1 MNEGCRIEV
10 RGTVQGVGFRPW
22 VYRLARRAGLAGRV
36 WNHPEGV
43 TIEAFG
49 GSGSLESFVQW
60 LRDDTPASARIRE
73 LRLSKIPLEVAEDFV
88 IEPSEGVGARALSI
102 PPDLATCDK
111 CEEEVLDP
119 NDRRYRY
126 PFTNCTECG
135 PRFTITTD
143 VPYDRSATTMHEFI
157 LCPSCEREFHDV
169 MDRRFHAQPNACP
182 ECGPRLSLCEPDGT
196 QMILDDPLATAV
208 GLLCDGA
215 ILAIKGL
222 GGFHLACDASNARA
236 VQELRMRKHR
246 DEKPF
251 AVMVRDLAVAAS
263 LASLTTEEKLLLAS
277 QERPIVLVERRPDAT
292 LATEVAPESPVLG
305 LFLPYTPLHHL
316 LLREVDRPL
325 VMTSANIA
333 GEPICKDNAEAVVR
347 LGGIADALL
356 VHDRNIAMRCDD
368 SVARVIAGKA
378 TVLRRSRGFVPRP
391 FQLKEAVDRPVL
403 ACGAHLKNTFCIAV
417 EDTAY
422 FGPHIGDLETLASME
437 FFEEAVDRM
446 QTILSV
452 EPKVVAHDL
461 HPGYMSTRYAKT
473 RWASETI
480 GVQHHHAHVVSAMA
494 EHGLRGPV
502 LGIAYD
508 GTGYGNDGTAWGGE
522 VLLCSTGHFRRL
534 ATFRPIKL
542 PGGNRAMREVWR
554 VALSL
559 LHDAFSG
566 DAPVDDLQLFQAIP
580 DESIRVV
587 AQMVGRDLNAPPAH
601 GIGRYFD
608 AVGALVLNRPGATF
622 EGQVAVAWNV
632 IADLTERASY
642 PFEIDR
648 TGLLHVVDLRTMVRA
663 IVEDLTTNVAAST
676 ISAKFHNTLIKATAT
691 VVRGLGDVIGRPPV
705 VLTGGVFQNPI
716 LTEGVL
722 AEFRNEFKC
731 FTHSQVPPGDG
742 GLALGQVLI
751 ANAIAAEGSTPCA

>member
-1 MNEGCRIEV
+1 MSEGCRIEV

-36 WNHPEGV
+36 WNHSEGV

-49 GSGSLESFVQW
+49 GAGSLESFVQW

-73 LRLSKIPLEVAEDFV
+73 LRLSKIPPELAEDFV

-102 PPDLATCDK
+102 PPDLATCNK

-143 VPYDRSATTMHEFI
+143 IPYDRSATTMHDFA

-182 ECGPRLSLCEPDGT
+182 ECGPKLSLCEPDGT
-196 QMILDDPLATAV
+196 ETICDDPLATAV
-208 GLLCDGA
+208 GLLRGGA
-215 ILAIKGL
+215 IVAIKGL
-222 GGFHLACDASNARA
+222 GGFHLACDASDAPVVRKLRA
-236 VQELRMRKHR
+236 RKHR

-251 AVMVRDLAVAAS
+251 AVMARDLAVARS
-263 LASLTTEEKLLLAS
+263 LANLTTEEELLLSS
-277 QERPIVLVERRPDAT
+277 QERPIVLVERRPDAP
-292 LATEVAPESPVLG
+292 LAAEVAPESPVLG

-333 GEPICKDNAEAVVR
+333 GEPICKDNAEAIAR
-347 LGGIADALL
+347 LGGIADVLL
-356 VHDRNIAMRCDD
+356 VHDRDIAMRCDD

-378 TVLRRSRGFVPRP
+378 TVMRRSRGFVPRP
-391 FQLKEAVDRPVL
+391 FQLKESVDRPVL

-422 FGPHIGDLETLASME
+422 FGPHIGDLETLAAME

-452 EPKVVAHDL
+452 EPEVVTHDL
-461 HPGYMSTRYAKT
+461 HPGYLSTRYAKA
-473 RWASETI
+473 RGGAETI

-522 VLLCSTGHFRRL
+522 LLLCFTGHFRRL

-542 PGGNRAMREVWR
+542 PGGDLAMREVWR
-554 VALSL
+554 VTLSL

-566 DAPVDDLQLFQAIP
+566 DAPIDEFPLFQRIP

-587 AQMVGRDLNAPPAH
+587 TQMIDRHLNAPQAH
-601 GIGRYFD
+601 GVGRYFD
-608 AVGALVLNRPGATF
+608 AVGALVLNRPDSTF
-622 EGQVAVAWNV
+622 EGQVAVALNV
-632 IADLTERASY
+632 IADVTERASY

-648 TGLLHVVDLRTMVRA
+648 TGAVEIIDLRPMVRA
-663 IVEDLTTNVAAST
+663 VVEDVMRGVAAST
-676 ISAKFHNTLIKATAT
+676 ISAKFHNTLIGATGA
-691 VVRGLGDVIGRPPV
+691 VVRGLAEVIGQPPV

-716 LTEGVL
+716 LTQGVL
-722 AEFRNEFKC
+722 AELQNEFEC
-731 FTHSQVPPGDG
+731 FTHSRVPPGDG

-751 ANAIAAEGSTPCA
+751 ANAIVAEGSTPCA